1 MQPTG
6 VTAFFRF
13 LNQGKGYRP
22 VSTTDMHT
30 GGSFNASYND
40 GREAIE
46 VEISA
51 ATNNCVEFCDHRH
64 AWDVD
69 GTVTVQDFPEVG
81 DSEGCSARAG
91 EGVVAN
97 LVGGSPTSRRSMLE
111 VAQGLEL
118 FGELAVDGDVL

>member
-1 MQPTG
+1 MQLTG
-6 VTAFFRF
+6 VTAFLRF

-22 VSTTDMHT
+22 VATTDMHT

-69 GTVTVQDFPEVG
+69 GTVTV
-81 DSEGCSARAG
+81 
-91 EGVVAN
+91 
-97 LVGGSPTSRRSMLE
+97 
-111 VAQGLEL
+111 
-118 FGELAVDGDVL
+118 